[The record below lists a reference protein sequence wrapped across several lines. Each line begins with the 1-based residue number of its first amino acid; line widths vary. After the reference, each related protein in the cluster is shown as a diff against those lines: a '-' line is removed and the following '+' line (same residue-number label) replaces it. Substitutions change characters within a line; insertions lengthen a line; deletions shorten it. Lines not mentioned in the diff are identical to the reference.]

1 MSDDDDDFDAEN
13 ASGVAPPAPRE
24 NATLVGHE
32 AAEAALLASY
42 HSGRLPHA
50 WLFTGPR
57 GVGKATL
64 AFRFARFLFAQGAG
78 AGLFAAGS
86 DGLTM
91 APDHPVFRRV
101 ASGGHGDLLVVERGV
116 DPRTR
121 RQRTAIVVDDARA
134 VSNFMHM
141 TSAEGGW
148 RIVIVDG
155 ADTMNRNA
163 ANAVLK
169 ILEEPPRR
177 ALLMLLSDNPGRLIP
192 TIRSRCRHLLL
203 KPLADAQVTAA
214 LQHYRPDLKPDDAGA
229 LARLGAGSIGRAL
242 ELASANGLD
251 LYSNIFNLLGQVPKI
266 NGDMLSGFADRL
278 ARRGAEASFALF
290 AELLPGWLARMVI
303 LASGGREARTVLPG
317 EAAAMRRLVAAR
329 ALDQWVAVWE
339 NLTHLLAQADDLNL
353 DRKQVVM
360 SAFFAIE
367 AAGRQAAGE
376 NP

>member
-1 MSDDDDDFDAEN
+1 MSDEEDDFDAET
-13 ASGVAPPAPRE
+13 ASQSAPPSPRE
-24 NATLVGHE
+24 NATLIGHE
-32 AAEAALLASY
+32 AAEAALQASY
-42 HSGRLPHA
+42 RSRRLPHA

-64 AFRFARFLFAQGAG
+64 AFRFARFLFAQGASPGLLG
-78 AGLFAAGS
+78 ASGEGLA
-86 DGLTM
+86 T

-101 ASGGHGDLLVVERGV
+101 ASGGHSDLLVVERGV
-116 DPRTR
+116 DPKTR
-121 RQRTAIVVDDARA
+121 RQRSAIVVDDARA
-134 VSNFMHM
+134 VSSFLHM
-141 TSAEGGW
+141 TAAEGGW

-155 ADTMNRNA
+155 ADMMNRSS
-163 ANAVLK
+163 ANAILK

-177 ALLMLLSDNPGRLIP
+177 AVLLLLSDNPGRLLP

-203 KPLADAQVTAA
+203 KPLSDAQVVDS
-214 LQHYRPDLKPDDAGA
+214 LRFYRPDLKPEDAAA
-229 LARLGAGSIGRAL
+229 LARLGGGSIGRAL

-251 LYSNIFNLLGQVPKI
+251 LYNNVFSLLDQIPKI
-266 NGDMLSGFADRL
+266 DGEALSGFADGL

-290 AELLPGWLARMVI
+290 AELLPGWLARMVTME
-303 LASGGREARTVLPG
+303 SGGEERAVLPG
-317 EAAAMRRLVAAR
+317 EAATMRRLVSR
-329 ALDQWVAVWE
+329 RGLDQWVEVWE

-376 NP
+376 RS